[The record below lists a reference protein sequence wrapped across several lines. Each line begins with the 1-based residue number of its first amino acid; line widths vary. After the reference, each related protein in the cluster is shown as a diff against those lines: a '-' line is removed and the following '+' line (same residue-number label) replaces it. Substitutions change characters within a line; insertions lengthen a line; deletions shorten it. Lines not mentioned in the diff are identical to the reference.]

1 LITLYIPR
9 AYGQPGGFTYNEQKR
24 QIDLEKTGRAGQA
37 RGDWEDWKNT
47 GGFTWKTWMDK
58 VDTWMDK
65 VDTLVTCWITHS
77 YMVYS
82 PY

>member
-1 LITLYIPR
+1 METRMSLKWK
-9 AYGQPGGFTYNEQKR
+9 GWGG
-24 QIDLEKTGRAGQA
+24 
-37 RGDWEDWKNT
+37 WEDWKNT
-47 GGFTWKTWMDK
+47 GGFTWK
-58 VDTWMDK
+58 TWMDK